1 MKAEIGAFLHSCE
14 HKEPTVEEV
23 EEVTRKLL
31 HWQYENIPLYKRFIG
46 SKPSDFHK
54 KDYPIPTPLFTR
66 FRFCAGEHTTHFRT
80 SGTTSGARGNHFM
93 PDADIY
99 ALAVK
104 TGVGRL
110 PFSIPLKTT
119 FSLCPNAAE
128 FPDSSLG
135 HMIQILSPQA
145 QSFFSK
151 QHGVLSEACWAALQ
165 TAKTPVFLASTALA
179 LAALLETGASA
190 KLPAGS
196 VLMITGGYKGQ
207 LRSIPESELHDAA
220 KKQLGSDTRLIRE
233 YGMTELSSQLWDWG
247 EGYRAPPWLRAYTQF
262 DDERGVGQLCFVD
275 LANWGSCMAIETQDM
290 GRVRDGVVELFG
302 RIPGMKARGCS
313 LVVEEIG

>member
-1 MKAEIGAFLHSCE
+1 MKAEIGEFLHSCD
-14 HKEPTVEEV
+14 HKEPTQEELRNI
-23 EEVTRKLL
+23 TRKLL
-31 HWQYENIPLYKRFIG
+31 QWQYENIATYRRFIG
-46 SKPSDFHK
+46 PRPVDFHVR
-54 KDYPIPTPLFTR
+54 DYPIPTPLFTR
-66 FRFCAGEHTTHFRT
+66 FRFCAGAHTTHFRT
-80 SGTTSGARGNHFM
+80 SGTTSGTRGNHFM

-104 TGVGRL
+104 KGVARL
-110 PFSIPLKTT
+110 PFPIPLENT

-145 QSFFSK
+145 KSFFSK
-151 QHGVLSEACWAALQ
+151 KDGVLDEPCWEALQ

-179 LAALLETGASA
+179 LADLLKRGKTA
-190 KLPAGS
+190 KLPTGS

-207 LRSIPESELHDAA
+207 FRSIPESALHHAA
-220 KKQLGSDTRLIRE
+220 TQQLGPNTRLIRE

-247 EGYRAPPWLRAYTQF
+247 EGYRAPPWLKVYTQF
-262 DDERGVGQLCFVD
+262 DDDTGVGQLCFVD

-290 GRVRDGVVELFG
+290 GRVRNGIVELFG

-313 LVVEEIG
+313 LVVEESG